1 VYLEL
6 GEDFSSEAAG
16 TWRPADFEE
25 IGGLEV
31 APVMLSSLAG
41 R

>member
-1 VYLEL
+1 VYLDL
-6 GEDFSSEAAG
+6 GEDFSSEVAG

-25 IGGLEV
+25 SAV
-31 APVMLSSLAG
+31 W